1 MPQDCS
7 PSKRSKGAPVSGA
20 AEDLEEGELHQWRVR
35 KRGHGSRRPRMGQ
48 VTWEQKQ
55 QGPMGEGRMG
65 QLRARTFHDSEA
77 ILANSFSISE
87 NSVASSTGWQGR
99 APPKKTQRELEALY
113 RSGEIVELLKFFYPV
128 PYLIPLRFT
137 FHSSLL
143 LQPLIPPLLHSPQ
156 RECGATFI
164 DRDGCTFIYRS
175 FHVLWLPEHAG
186 DLSEAIQALLHD
198 TLSSE
203 VIKKQHR
210 GGLRGSHYPC
220 IIGHSRQYQK
230 VRGLF

>member
-1 MPQDCS
+1 
-7 PSKRSKGAPVSGA
+7 
-20 AEDLEEGELHQWRVR
+20 
-35 KRGHGSRRPRMGQ
+35 
-48 VTWEQKQ
+48 
-55 QGPMGEGRMG
+55 MGEGRMG
-65 QLRARTFHDSEA
+65 RLRARTFHDSEA
-77 ILANSFSISE
+77 ILADSFSISE
-87 NSVASSTGWQGR
+87 NGLASSTGWQGR

-113 RSGEIVELLKFFYPV
+113 RSGEIVELLKVFYPV
-128 PYLIPLRFT
+128 PYLMSLRFT
-137 FHSSLL
+137 FRPSLL

-156 RECGATFI
+156 RERGATFV

-175 FHVLWLPEHAG
+175 FRALWLPEHAG

-203 VIKKQHR
+203 VIEKQHR